1 MHLYKVSKRIYLRQS
16 NIKMFFLD
24 SGAEMLQ
31 SLRIETRENSL
42 VGFQNDHCYTS
53 LTSPSQGVP
62 QRSDSYSGYD
72 EPILEITHTPPP
84 KPVPQSKKITILEEQ
99 IIPKGKKIII
109 NPIDSSLLK
118 GHDVLNKPLP
128 VLAKSKQLS
137 DLEKSS
143 ETTES
148 SSMSSEDSIPD
159 RDSDSDYKDAKDK
172 TSLRSVRKTKVKPRI
187 LKNMHIGKP
196 GKLDPKVMSRLK
208 TGKNI
213 LRRDVKE
220 KIQQKSVLTRKQQ
233 EPEPLT
239 SKETTLGPTEIT
251 TPEIGKVVSKPA
263 PKPLKKE
270 KKTPAHMTA
279 LLSDMTSLF
288 STPDVIRRVSTEG
301 KVVKLEK
308 EPTPPAKKGI
318 SLLKL
323 QEIGDTKIPE
333 NIKILDNLEKN
344 KNVTPRTYTKQKD
357 RTISIDKTAKSYDLI
372 PQLDDASLAQI
383 LQDTTSISTTAKVQP
398 TIPSSNTLNS
408 PSLAGPLSPT
418 LDLLGG
424 LQPEEEGLTE
434 DLLMHVAQLVESS
447 ENLQE
452 VIDKQV
458 LGKVDSV
465 PAKPT
470 VQSPFQQ
477 AHATNDYQQTPSRS
491 SKTIL
496 PRKDPIE
503 IVRRDGRVITLPPIE
518 APATRS
524 SKRKSQMTT
533 AVPETSN
540 VPETLVIPVEA
551 PTPPPPPPPPISVT
565 PEPQVQHVS
574 KQYIN
579 RKLSAKKQESVV
591 QPPVVEKLSAESQ
604 ESWNSEDDPNRYC
617 YLFHRYR
624 KQGVGIP
631 YLYAMYDSS

>member
-1 MHLYKVSKRIYLRQS
+1 MTSY
-16 NIKMFFLD
+16 FFLD

-42 VGFQNDHCYTS
+42 VGFQNDHCYTP

-72 EPILEITHTPPP
+72 EPVLEITHTPPP

-109 NPIDSSLLK
+109 NPTDSSLLLK
-118 GHDVLNKPLP
+118 GHDVLNKPLA
-128 VLAKSKQLS
+128 VAKSKQMS

-148 SSMSSEDSIPD
+148 SSISSEDSIPD
-159 RDSDSDYKDAKDK
+159 RDSDSDYKDVKDK
-172 TSLRSVRKTKVKPRI
+172 TSSLRSVRKTKVKPRI
-187 LKNMHIGKP
+187 LKNIQTAKS
-196 GKLDPKVMSRLK
+196 GKLEPKVMSRVK
-208 TGKNI
+208 SGKNI

-220 KIQQKSVLTRKQQ
+220 RVQPKSVLIRKQQ

-239 SKETTLGPTEIT
+239 PKETTLGPTEIPA
-251 TPEIGKVVSKPA
+251 PEIGKVVPKNT
-263 PKPLKKE
+263 PKPIKKE

-288 STPDVIRRVSTEG
+288 STPDVIRRVSTDG
-301 KVVKLEK
+301 KNVKPEK
-308 EPTPPAKKGI
+308 EPVPPPKKGV

-323 QEIGDTKIPE
+323 QESGDTTKSVE
-333 NIKILDNLEKN
+333 NIKLLDTLEKP
-344 KNVTPRTYTKQKD
+344 KTITPKTYTKQKD
-357 RTISIDKTAKSYDLI
+357 KTVSADKTAKGYDLI

-383 LQDTTSISTTAKVQP
+383 LQDTTGISSTAKVQP
-398 TIPSSNTLNS
+398 NIAPSNTLNS
-408 PSLAGPLSPT
+408 PGLAGPLSPT

-458 LGKVDSV
+458 LGKVDTV

-477 AHATNDYQQTPSRS
+477 AHAANDYQQTSTRS
-491 SKTIL
+491 NKTIF

-524 SKRKSQMTT
+524 SKRKSQM
-533 AVPETSN
+533 ETSS
-540 VPETLVIPVEA
+540 VADTIVTPVEA
-551 PTPPPPPPPPISVT
+551 PPPPPPLSLT

-579 RKLSAKKQESVV
+579 RKLSTKKQEPVA

-617 YLFHRYR
+617 FT
-624 KQGVGIP
+624 KIAIVFV
-631 YLYAMYDSS
+631 

>member
-1 MHLYKVSKRIYLRQS
+1 MLL
-16 NIKMFFLD
+16 FLD

-42 VGFQNDHCYTS
+42 VGFQNDHCYTP

-84 KPVPQSKKITILEEQ
+84 KPVPHSKKITILEEQ

-109 NPIDSSLLK
+109 NPTDSSLLLK
-118 GHDVLNKPLP
+118 GHDVLTKPLP
-128 VLAKSKQLS
+128 VLAKSKQMS

-143 ETTES
+143 ESTES

-172 TSLRSVRKTKVKPRI
+172 TSSLRIVRKSKVKPRI
-187 LKNMHIGKP
+187 LKNIQVAKP
-196 GKLDPKVMSRLK
+196 GKLDPKVMSRVK
-208 TGKNI
+208 SGKNI

-220 KIQQKSVLTRKQQ
+220 RVQQKSVLIRKQQ

-239 SKETTLGPTEIT
+239 PKETTVGPTEI
-251 TPEIGKVVSKPA
+251 PAAEIGKVVSKHT
-263 PKPLKKE
+263 PKPIKKE

-288 STPDVIRRVSTEG
+288 STPDVIRRVSTDG
-301 KVVKLEK
+301 KNIKPEK
-308 EPTPPAKKGI
+308 ETVPSVKKGV

-323 QEIGDTKIPE
+323 QETGDTKTAE
-333 NIKILDNLEKN
+333 NVKLLDSLDKA
-344 KNVTPRTYTKQKD
+344 KNVAPKTYTKQKD
-357 RTISIDKTAKSYDLI
+357 RTVSADKTAKGYDLI

-383 LQDTTSISTTAKVQP
+383 LQDTTGITTAKVQP
-398 TIPSSNTLNS
+398 NIATSNTLNS
-408 PSLAGPLSPT
+408 PGLAGPLSPT

-458 LGKVDSV
+458 LGKVDTV
-465 PAKPT
+465 PAKAA
-470 VQSPFQQ
+470 VQSLFQQ
-477 AHATNDYQQTPSRS
+477 AQAANDYQQTPTRS
-491 SKTIL
+491 AKTIL

-524 SKRKSQMTT
+524 SKRKSQMETPSVAE
-533 AVPETSN
+533 AVVT
-540 VPETLVIPVEA
+540 PVEV
-551 PTPPPPPPPPISVT
+551 PPPPAPLSIT

-574 KQYIN
+574 KQYVN
-579 RKLSAKKQESVV
+579 RKLSTKKQEPVA
-591 QPPVVEKLSAESQ
+591 QTPVVEKLSAESQ

-617 YLFHRYR
+617 YLFYWYR
-624 KQGVGIP
+624 KQGVGIS
-631 YLYAMYDSS
+631 LLGMAQ

>member
-1 MHLYKVSKRIYLRQS
+1 MTSF
-16 NIKMFFLD
+16 FFLD

-42 VGFQNDHCYTS
+42 VGFQNDHCYTP

-62 QRSDSYSGYD
+62 QRSDSYAGYD
-72 EPILEITHTPPP
+72 EPVLEITHTPPP

-109 NPIDSSLLK
+109 NPTESSLLLK
-118 GHDVLNKPLP
+118 SHDVLTKPSP
-128 VLAKSKQLS
+128 VLAKSKHMS

-148 SSMSSEDSIPD
+148 SSISSEDSIPD
-159 RDSDSDYKDAKDK
+159 RDSDSDYKDSKDK

-187 LKNMHIGKP
+187 LKNIQVAKS
-196 GKLDPKVMSRLK
+196 GKLDTKVMSRVK

-220 KIQQKSVLTRKQQ
+220 RVQQKSILIRKQH

-239 SKETTLGPTEIT
+239 PKETTLGPTDIPV
-251 TPEIGKVVSKPA
+251 PEIGKVVSKQT
-263 PKPLKKE
+263 PKPIKKE

-288 STPDVIRRVSTEG
+288 STPDVIRRVSTDG
-301 KVVKLEK
+301 KNVKPEK
-308 EPTPPAKKGI
+308 EPVPPAKKGV

-323 QEIGDTKIPE
+323 QETGDTKTAE
-333 NIKILDNLEKN
+333 NIKLLDSLDKTKN
-344 KNVTPRTYTKQKD
+344 ATPKTYMKQKD
-357 RTISIDKTAKSYDLI
+357 RTVSADKTAKGYDLI
-372 PQLDDASLAQI
+372 PHLDDASLAQI
-383 LQDTTSISTTAKVQP
+383 LQDTTGISTTPKVQP
-398 TIPSSNTLNS
+398 NIATSNTLNS
-408 PSLAGPLSPT
+408 PGLAGPLSPT

-458 LGKVDSV
+458 LGKVDTV
-465 PAKPT
+465 PAKSA

-477 AHATNDYQQTPSRS
+477 AHAANDYQQAQTRS
-491 SKTIL
+491 AKTIL

-524 SKRKSQMTT
+524 SKRKSQM
-533 AVPETSN
+533 ETSN
-540 VPETLVIPVEA
+540 VADTLVPPIEA
-551 PTPPPPPPPPISVT
+551 PPPPAPLSVT

-579 RKLSAKKQESVV
+579 RKLSTKKQEPVA
-591 QPPVVEKLSAESQ
+591 QTPVVDKLSAESQ

-617 YLFHRYR
+617 YLFHWYK
-624 KQGVGIP
+624 KQTVGIIQ
-631 YLYAMYDSS
+631 